1 MRLDEHFWD
10 SDDFAAMLG
19 SNGPAAFIV
28 PVHAE
33 QTYFPKVTSRV
44 TERGGMESNPI
55 HLMDPP
61 LDQDRSVKYPIQHTC
76 QGSRT
81 LNNIE
86 RQMRDILRKG
96 AEKFGYCAVKAE
108 FEAEGTRMDEL
119 LRLVELAH
127 ASGLTLTVK
136 IGGCEA
142 IRDLLESKQIGVR
155 YVVAPMVETPYA
167 LSKYSAAVS
176 QVFSDDERLDT
187 DFLFNMET
195 ITAYDNRLA
204 IVDLASKSPALAG
217 VVFGRVDFSGSL
229 SLDRNSVNDDVVT
242 DYVLEVSQLCKD
254 QNVDLVVGGAVSMDA
269 IAALRKIRSVHL
281 TRFETRK
288 VVFHAAALDEDGLDG
303 GLLNAVHF
311 ELLWLQNKRNY
322 YGSIFRE
329 DEKRIDMLEAR
340 WKVLESNA
348 G

>member
-1 MRLDEHFWD
+1 M
-10 SDDFAAMLG
+10 
-19 SNGPAAFIV
+19 NK
-28 PVHAE
+28 
-33 QTYFPKVTSRV
+33 T
-44 TERGGMESNPI
+44 
-55 HLMDPP
+55 
-61 LDQDRSVKYPIQHTC
+61 
-76 QGSRT
+76 
-81 LNNIE
+81 E

-119 LRLVELAH
+119 LRLVEISHGA
-127 ASGLTLTVK
+127 GLPLTVK

-167 LSKYSAAVS
+167 LSKYAAAVG
-176 QVFSDDERLDT
+176 QVFCEDERLDT
-187 DFLFNMET
+187 EFLFNMET
-195 ITAYDNRLA
+195 ITAFDNRKS
-204 IVDLASKSPALAG
+204 IVDMTAESTTVTG

-229 SLDRNSVNDDVVT
+229 SISRDAVNDDIVT
-242 DYVLEVSQLCKD
+242 DYVLEVSHLCKEK
-254 QNVDLVVGGAVSMDA
+254 NVDLVVGGAVSMDA
-269 IAALRKIRSVHL
+269 IAALKKIRAVHL

-288 VVFHAAALDEDGLDG
+288 VVFAAAALDEDDLPG

-311 ELLWLQNKRNY
+311 ELLWLQNKRDY

-340 WKVLESNA
+340 WKVLGASTE
-348 G
+348 